1 MIDAKLLTLITLV
14 EEKKYI
20 KTADKLFIS
29 QPAVTQHIKALEKEY
44 DIVIFSNK
52 KTLELTKSG
61 AMLLEYAKSIK
72 EQEELLVNTIK
83 NQALDT
89 INVGI
94 TPFAFKPVFKRINK
108 DNKLQAKLEVN
119 LYVDSYDIL
128 KNKLSSGNLD
138 FIICDNSFDSSKYD
152 SVLLFSER
160 IILASNQT
168 GKYKDTTRLTREL
181 LQQANI
187 VMPSDDTGM
196 YQVIKETLKYKNI
209 KLKNNILVKANSLE
223 SVLGLTK
230 LYDGVSYIY
239 ESSLDEDYKRLDL
252 TNFNPSQNFYLL
264 YNRFS
269 DQSEKTINFI
279 KVLKEI
285 GTLE

>member
-1 MIDAKLLTLITLV
+1 
-14 EEKKYI
+14 
-20 KTADKLFIS
+20 
-29 QPAVTQHIKALEKEY
+29 
-44 DIVIFSNK
+44 
-52 KTLELTKSG
+52 
-61 AMLLEYAKSIK
+61 
-72 EQEELLVNTIK
+72 
-83 NQALDT
+83 
-89 INVGI
+89 
-94 TPFAFKPVFKRINK
+94 
-108 DNKLQAKLEVN
+108 
-119 LYVDSYDIL
+119 
-128 KNKLSSGNLD
+128 
-138 FIICDNSFDSSKYD
+138 
-152 SVLLFSER
+152 
-160 IILASNQT
+160 
-168 GKYKDTTRLTREL
+168 
-181 LQQANI
+181 
-187 VMPSDDTGM
+187 MPSDDTGM

-285 GTLE
+285 GTLEW

>member
-1 MIDAKLLTLITLV
+1 
-14 EEKKYI
+14 
-20 KTADKLFIS
+20 
-29 QPAVTQHIKALEKEY
+29 
-44 DIVIFSNK
+44 
-52 KTLELTKSG
+52 
-61 AMLLEYAKSIK
+61 
-72 EQEELLVNTIK
+72 
-83 NQALDT
+83 
-89 INVGI
+89 
-94 TPFAFKPVFKRINK
+94 
-108 DNKLQAKLEVN
+108 
-119 LYVDSYDIL
+119 
-128 KNKLSSGNLD
+128 
-138 FIICDNSFDSSKYD
+138 
-152 SVLLFSER
+152 
-160 IILASNQT
+160 
-168 GKYKDTTRLTREL
+168 
-181 LQQANI
+181 
-187 VMPSDDTGM
+187 MPSDDTGM